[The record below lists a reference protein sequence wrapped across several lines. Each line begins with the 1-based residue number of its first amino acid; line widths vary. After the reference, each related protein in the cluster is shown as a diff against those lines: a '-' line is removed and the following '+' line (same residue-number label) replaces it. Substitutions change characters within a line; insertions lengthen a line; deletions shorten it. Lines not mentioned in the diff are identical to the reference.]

1 MTHVALLWHMHQPY
15 YEDLATREHILPWV
29 RLHALK
35 DYYGMVAILREFPA
49 VRMTFNLVPSLLV
62 QLEAFAAGRARDRF
76 LELSLKP
83 ADALTPEEVDFVLAN
98 FFHAQRQH
106 MIDIYPR
113 YGELLA
119 RRGGTAATA
128 ADLRAAAARFT
139 ADDLRDLQVWH
150 KLAWIDPLYL
160 DHDARIRALV
170 AKGRG
175 FSEDDKATLR
185 TVELELLNKVIPEY
199 RHAVARGQIEI
210 SASPFYHPILPL
222 LCDTDVYRRTHPDSR
237 MPRERFKRPGDAALQ
252 LERAST
258 YHERLFG
265 RRPVGLWPSEG
276 SVSDEMV
283 PLVAAAGFRWMA
295 TDELILARTLGLT
308 FSRDGRGHVEQPER
322 LYKPYVVRAGGAQVA
337 CTFRDHV
344 LSDLIGFTYSGWAAE
359 AAAEDFVLRLVEAGD
374 RYRARTGGQEAV
386 IPIILD
392 GENAWEHFEGGGRPF
407 LRALYRRL
415 SGHPRLKTVTMAE
428 ACAGADQELPGIFPG
443 SWIDAN
449 FYIWIGHA
457 DDQKAWSQ
465 LADARAALDDA
476 VRHEVD
482 AGAVTEAREELLI
495 AEGSDW
501 FWWYGDD
508 HSSAHDAEFDDL
520 FRRYVRNAYRRLQI
534 PIPDELFVSNISAA
548 AAATVQTEPTTL
560 LAPTLDGEETSYF
573 EWLGAGTLEIRGV
586 AGAMHQTDRRP
597 AVISLAHF
605 GFDHQRLFVRVD
617 AVSRVLDLLADGRE
631 LSLKFATP
639 AGLRFSV
646 SQRLGRVTG
655 SFWDRRATE
664 PYWLERGPG
673 GAAVAAGTV
682 LELAVPFIDLR
693 LTAGQPVAF
702 FVAVFDDTG
711 AELERH
717 PAHRPIELLTP
728 DALFEARHWR
738 A

>member
-62 QLEAFAAGRARDRF
+62 QLEAFAADRARDRF

-106 MIDIYPR
+106 MIDLYPR

-128 ADLRAAAARFT
+128 ADRRAAAARFT

-160 DHDARIRALV
+160 DHDPRVRALV

-199 RHAVARGQIEI
+199 RDAAARGQIEV

-237 MPRERFKRPGDAALQ
+237 MPRERFTRPGDAAMQ
-252 LERAST
+252 LERAAA

-283 PLVAAAGFRWMA
+283 PLAAAAGFRWMA

-337 CTFRDHV
+337 CAFRDHV
-344 LSDLIGFTYSGWAAE
+344 LSDLIGFTYSGWPAE
-359 AAAEDFVLRLVEAGD
+359 AAAEDFVLRLVEAGRPLPRAD
-374 RYRARTGGQEAV
+374 RR
-386 IPIILD
+386 
-392 GENAWEHFEGGGRPF
+392 GRGAHPD
-407 LRALYRRL
+407 
-415 SGHPRLKTVTMAE
+415 HPR
-428 ACAGADQELPGIFPG
+428 
-443 SWIDAN
+443 
-449 FYIWIGHA
+449 
-457 DDQKAWSQ
+457 
-465 LADARAALDDA
+465 R
-476 VRHEVD
+476 
-482 AGAVTEAREELLI
+482 REC
-495 AEGSDW
+495 
-501 FWWYGDD
+501 
-508 HSSAHDAEFDDL
+508 
-520 FRRYVRNAYRRLQI
+520 
-534 PIPDELFVSNISAA
+534 
-548 AAATVQTEPTTL
+548 
-560 LAPTLDGEETSYF
+560 
-573 EWLGAGTLEIRGV
+573 LGAFRG
-586 AGAMHQTDRRP
+586 RRP
-597 AVISLAHF
+597 AV
-605 GFDHQRLFVRVD
+605 
-617 AVSRVLDLLADGRE
+617 
-631 LSLKFATP
+631 P
-639 AGLRFSV
+639 AGALPPSV
-646 SQRLGRVTG
+646 RPPRAEDRHHGRGVRGEPTRSCRG
-655 SFWDRRATE
+655 SSRAPGSTRTSTSGSAMPTTRRPGASWPMPATRSTSG
-664 PYWLERGPG
+664 PSRRRSGRRRRG
-673 GAAVAAGTV
+673 
-682 LELAVPFIDLR
+682 
-693 LTAGQPVAF
+693 
-702 FVAVFDDTG
+702 
-711 AELERH
+711 
-717 PAHRPIELLTP
+717 
-728 DALFEARHWR
+728 ARR
-738 A
+738 SC